1 MRNEKLK
8 KPVIRRTQYQD
19 VILGQQDHAPCIQTQ
34 GICLTHPNMAN
45 FNKLSTRVFTNNYH
59 EAEN

>member
-34 GICLTHPNMAN
+34 GICYLRGE
-45 FNKLSTRVFTNNYH
+45 K
-59 EAEN
+59 